1 MARRRRR
8 RTQSDMIEMQSASTF
23 VPPQI
28 TDGDY
33 EEDMREGGYEDDPLE
48 DATNATDEENFI
60 PEPLSDEEYQA
71 RIHTAVQAAED
82 YIDTFITPQ
91 RVEAAEYYRAAPF
104 GDEEDGRSQIVLSE
118 VRDTIQAILPS
129 LMRIFTSGQKIV
141 EYMPRQ
147 AEDVKVAEQASDA
160 INFIF
165 NEMNPGFQILHSA
178 FKDALL
184 KKTGIVTWWAEKD
197 DKVVEKCFSGLLEEE
212 VLLFRQQ
219 NPGAEFTS
227 IYPEPV
233 ASPLDPQTYKIYVRL
248 IDQQKKYR
256 IRTMPPECF
265 IVDRR
270 ARDLDRHFDICG
282 YRDLVTVSDLIEMGF
297 EQEDILEYGQP
308 GEDNLWVAQ
317 MEEQERNLGS
327 QYPDPNND
335 PALRRVKYMKLY
347 MRIDKDGDGIAELRC
362 IHAVGSTCHVL
373 KDEVVDHVP
382 IAIFCPD
389 PEPHTIFGHSIADI
403 TMDLQRIKSHVMRAT
418 LDSLA
423 QSIFPRTIVVEGQAN
438 IDDVLNKEV
447 GAVVRVRQAG
457 AVQDMST
464 PFVGQP
470 AMGIVDY
477 LDQIKA
483 QRTGVTPTSQGLDA
497 ELLQSTTRAAVT
509 AQISA
514 AQERIELIA
523 RTFAET
529 GMKQLF
535 TGLLK
540 LITRHQDKPLLIRL
554 RGEWVP
560 IDPTTW
566 DADMDCSVSVAL
578 GRGDDAQQM
587 AFLTTV
593 AQKQEQIIQNMG
605 IDNPLVK
612 LSQYQS
618 TLAQIVRRAGYKN
631 PDAFFSPITPEIEMQ
646 LAQMQAA
653 SRANQKDPNQLL
665 AEVEMAK
672 AQAETYAKLQSLAID
687 RAQLQLDADL
697 KRDEMEANVILKAAE
712 IAAKGGQPVDWA
724 AIIEMTRKPR
734 EDIQMLAQALI
745 DNEKQASAQVLS
757 QIGMSQQQ
765 AQNAQPPQQQNP
777 QQPPMPP
784 QQQPPAQMPPAMAR
798 A

>member
-1 MARRRRR
+1 MARRRRKR
-8 RTQSDMIEMQSASTF
+8 IQSDMIDVQSVSTF
-23 VPPQI
+23 IPPQI

-33 EEDMREGGYEDDPLE
+33 EEDMREGGYEDDAAE
-48 DATNATDEENFI
+48 DASNTMDEEAFV
-60 PEPLSDEEYQA
+60 PEPLSEEEYQS
-71 RIHTAVQAAED
+71 RIMSAVQAAED

-141 EYMPRQ
+141 EYMPRR
-147 AEDVKVAEQASDA
+147 AEDIKASDQASDA

-184 KKTGIVTWWAEKD
+184 KKTGIVTWWAEND
-197 DKVVEKCFSGLLEEE
+197 DKVIEKCFSGLLEEE

-227 IYPEPV
+227 IYPERQ
-233 ASPLDPQTYKIYVRL
+233 ASPIDPVTYKVYVRL
-248 IDQQKKYR
+248 IDQQKKYC
-256 IRTMPPECF
+256 IRAMPPECF

-270 ARDLDRHFDICG
+270 ARDLDKHFDICG
-282 YRDLVTVSDLIEMGF
+282 YRDLVTVSDLVEMGF
-297 EQEDILEYGQP
+297 EREDIEEYGQP

-317 MEEQERNLGS
+317 MEEQERNIGS

-362 IHAVGSTCHVL
+362 IHAIGSTCHVL

-403 TMDLQRIKSHVMRAT
+403 TMDLQRIKSHVLRAT

-447 GAVVRVRQAG
+447 GAVVRVRQIG

-529 GMKQLF
+529 GMKALF
-535 TGLLK
+535 KGLLK

-593 AQKQEQIIQNMG
+593 AQKQEQILQTMG
-605 IDNPLVK
+605 MDNPLVK

-618 TLAQIVRRAGYKN
+618 TLAQIVRKAGYKN
-631 PDAFFSPITPEIEMQ
+631 PDSFFTPVTSEMEQQ
-646 LAQMQAA
+646 LAQAQAA
-653 SRANQKDPNQLL
+653 AKAQMKDPNQLL

-672 AQAETYAKLQSLAID
+672 AQAETYAKLQQLAID

-697 KRDEMEANVILKAAE
+697 KRDQMEADIILKAAE
-712 IAAKGGQPVDWA
+712 IASKTGQPVDWPS
-724 AIIEMTRKPR
+724 IIEMTKTPR
-734 EDIQMLAQALI
+734 QDVQQLAQTLI
-745 DNEKQASAQVLS
+745 DNEKIASAQVLS
-757 QIGMSQQQ
+757 QIGMAQQQ
-765 AQNAQPPQQQNP
+765 S
-777 QQPPMPP
+777 QQPPMAP
-784 QQQPPAQMPPAMAR
+784 QQPSQAPMPPVMGR

>member
-1 MARRRRR
+1 MARRRRK
-8 RTQSDMIEMQSASTF
+8 RTQSEMIEMQGVSTF
-23 VPPQI
+23 IPPQI

-33 EEDMREGGYEDDPLE
+33 EEDVFDAYEDD
-48 DATNATDEENFI
+48 AVENLNT
-60 PEPLSDEEYQA
+60 PEPLSEEEYQS
-71 RIHTAVQAAED
+71 RIMSAVQGAED

-141 EYMPRQ
+141 EYMPRR
-147 AEDVKVAEQASDA
+147 AEDIKVADQASDA

-184 KKTGIVTWWAEKD
+184 KKTGIVTWWAEND

-227 IYPEPV
+227 IYPEPQ
-233 ASPLDPQTYKIYVRL
+233 ASPINPQTYKVYVRL
-248 IDQQKKYR
+248 VDQQKKYR
-256 IRTMPPECF
+256 IRAMPPECF

-270 ARDLDRHFDICG
+270 ARDLDQHFDICG

-335 PALRRVKYMKLY
+335 PALRRVKYVKIY

-362 IHAVGSTCHVL
+362 IHAIGSTCHVL
-373 KDEVVDHVP
+373 KDEIVDHVP

-403 TMDLQRIKSHVMRAT
+403 TMDLQRVKSHVLRAT

-447 GAVVRVRQAG
+447 GAVVRVRQIG

-483 QRTGVTPTSQGLDA
+483 QRTGVTPASQGLDA

-529 GMKQLF
+529 GMKQIF
-535 TGLLK
+535 SGLLK

-593 AQKQEQIIQNMG
+593 AQKQEQILQTMG
-605 IDNPLVK
+605 MDNPLVK

-618 TLAQIVRRAGYKN
+618 TLAQIVRKAGYKN
-631 PDAFFSPITPEIEMQ
+631 PDAFFTPITPEMEQQ
-646 LAQMQAA
+646 LAQSQAA
-653 SRANQKDPNQLL
+653 ARAQVKDPNQLL

-672 AQAETYAKLQSLAID
+672 AQAETYAKLQQLALD

-697 KRDEMEANVILKAAE
+697 KRDQMESDIILKSAE
-712 IAAKGGQPVDWA
+712 IAAKGGQQIDWPS
-724 AIIEMTRKPR
+724 IIEMTKAPR
-734 EDIQMLAQALI
+734 QDVQQLAQTLI
-745 DNEKQASAQVLS
+745 DNEKLASAQVLS
-757 QIGMSQQQ
+757 QIGMGQQQ
-765 AQNAQPPQQQNP
+765 PQPTP
-777 QQPPMPP
+777 QQPPMAP
-784 QQQPPAQMPPAMAR
+784 QQQPMPPAMGR

>member
-8 RTQSDMIEMQSASTF
+8 RTQSEMIETQGVSTF
-23 VPPQI
+23 IPPQI
-28 TDGDY
+28 TNEEY
-33 EEDMREGGYEDDPLE
+33 EEDVFDAYEDD
-48 DATNATDEENFI
+48 AVENLNT
-60 PEPLSDEEYQA
+60 PEPLSEEEYES
-71 RIHTAVQAAED
+71 RIMSAVQGAED

-141 EYMPRQ
+141 EYMPRR
-147 AEDVKVAEQASDA
+147 AEDIKVADQASDA

-184 KKTGIVTWWAEKD
+184 KKTGIVTWWAEND

-227 IYPEPV
+227 IYPEPQ
-233 ASPLDPQTYKIYVRL
+233 ASPINPQTYKVYVRL
-248 IDQQKKYR
+248 VDQQKKYR
-256 IRTMPPECF
+256 IRAMPPECF

-270 ARDLDRHFDICG
+270 ARDLDQHFDICG

-362 IHAVGSTCHVL
+362 IHAIGSTCHVL
-373 KDEVVDHVP
+373 KDEIVDHVP

-403 TMDLQRIKSHVMRAT
+403 TMDLQRVKSHVLRAT

-447 GAVVRVRQAG
+447 GAVVRVRQIG

-483 QRTGVTPTSQGLDA
+483 QRTGVTPASQGLDA

-529 GMKQLF
+529 GMKQVF
-535 TGLLK
+535 SGLLK

-593 AQKQEQIIQNMG
+593 AQKQEQILQMMG
-605 IDNPLVK
+605 MDNPLVK

-618 TLAQIVRRAGYKN
+618 TLAQIVRKAGYKN
-631 PDAFFSPITPEIEMQ
+631 PDAFFSPITPEIEQQ
-646 LAQMQAA
+646 LAQAQAA
-653 SRANQKDPNQLL
+653 AKAQVKDPNQLL

-672 AQAETYAKLQSLAID
+672 AQAETYAKLQQLALD

-697 KRDEMEANVILKAAE
+697 KRDQMEADIILKSAE
-712 IAAKGGQPVDWA
+712 IAAKGGQQIDWPS
-724 AIIEMTRKPR
+724 IIEMTKAPR
-734 EDIQMLAQALI
+734 QDVQQLAQTLI
-745 DNEKQASAQVLS
+745 DNEKIASAQVLS
-757 QIGMSQQQ
+757 QIGMGAQQP
-765 AQNAQPPQQQNP
+765 QPAP
-777 QQPPMPP
+777 QQPPMAP
-784 QQQPPAQMPPAMAR
+784 QQQPMPPAMGR

>member
-8 RTQSDMIEMQSASTF
+8 RTQSEMIEMQGVSTF
-23 VPPQI
+23 IPPQI

-48 DATNATDEENFI
+48 DAANSYDEENFA
-60 PEPLSDEEYQA
+60 PEPLSEEEYQS
-71 RIHTAVQAAED
+71 RIMSAVQGAED

-141 EYMPRQ
+141 EYMPRR
-147 AEDVKVAEQASDA
+147 AEDIKVADQASDA

-165 NEMNPGFQILHSA
+165 NEMNPGFQILYSA

-184 KKTGIVTWWAEKD
+184 KKTGIVTWWAEND

-227 IYPEPV
+227 IYPEPQV
-233 ASPLDPQTYKIYVRL
+233 SPLNPQTYKVYVRL
-248 IDQQKKYR
+248 VDQQKKYC
-256 IRTMPPECF
+256 IRAMPPECF

-270 ARDLDRHFDICG
+270 ARDLDKHFDICG

-347 MRIDKDGDGIAELRC
+347 MRIDKDGDGVAELRC
-362 IHAVGSTCHVL
+362 IHAIGSTCHVL

-403 TMDLQRIKSHVMRAT
+403 TMDLQRVKSHVLRAT

-447 GAVVRVRQAG
+447 GAVVRVRQIG

-497 ELLQSTTRAAVT
+497 ELLQSTTKAAVT

-535 TGLLK
+535 SGLLK

-593 AQKQEQIIQNMG
+593 AQKQEQILQTMG
-605 IDNPLVK
+605 MDNPLVK

-618 TLAQIVRRAGYKN
+618 TLSQIVRRAGYKN
-631 PDAFFSPITPEIEMQ
+631 PDAFFTPVTPEMEQQ
-646 LAQMQAA
+646 LAQSQAA
-653 SRANQKDPNQLL
+653 AKAQVKDPNQLL

-672 AQAETYAKLQSLAID
+672 AQAETYAKLQQLALD
-687 RAQLQLDADL
+687 RAQLQLDADM
-697 KRDEMEANVILKAAE
+697 KRDQMEADIILKAAE
-712 IAAKGGQPVDWA
+712 IAAKGGQQIDWPS
-724 AIIEMTRKPR
+724 IIEMTKAPR
-734 EDIQMLAQALI
+734 QDVQQLAQTLI
-745 DNEKQASAQVLS
+745 DNEKLASAQVLS

-765 AQNAQPPQQQNP
+765 PQPAPQQPPNP
-777 QQPPMPP
+777 QQPPMAP
-784 QQQPPAQMPPAMAR
+784 QQQPMPPAMGR

>member
-8 RTQSDMIEMQSASTF
+8 RTQSEMIEMQGVSTF
-23 VPPQI
+23 IPPQI

-48 DATNATDEENFI
+48 DAANSYDEENFA
-60 PEPLSDEEYQA
+60 PEPLSEEEYQS
-71 RIHTAVQAAED
+71 RIMSAVQGAED

-141 EYMPRQ
+141 EYMPRR
-147 AEDVKVAEQASDA
+147 AEDIKVADQASDA

-184 KKTGIVTWWAEKD
+184 KKTGIVTWWAEND

-227 IYPEPV
+227 IYPEPQV
-233 ASPLDPQTYKIYVRL
+233 SPLNPQTYKVYVRL
-248 IDQQKKYR
+248 VDQQKKYC
-256 IRTMPPECF
+256 IRAMPPECF

-270 ARDLDRHFDICG
+270 ARDLDKHFDICG

-347 MRIDKDGDGIAELRC
+347 MRIDKDGDGVAELRC
-362 IHAVGSTCHVL
+362 IHAIGSTCHVL

-403 TMDLQRIKSHVMRAT
+403 TMDLQRVKSHVLRAT

-447 GAVVRVRQAG
+447 GAVVRVRQIG

-497 ELLQSTTRAAVT
+497 ELLQSTTKAAVT

-535 TGLLK
+535 SGLLK

-593 AQKQEQIIQNMG
+593 AQKQEQILQTMG
-605 IDNPLVK
+605 MDNPLVK

-618 TLAQIVRRAGYKN
+618 TLSQIVRRAGYKN
-631 PDAFFSPITPEIEMQ
+631 PDAFFTPVTPEMEQQ
-646 LAQMQAA
+646 LAQSQAA
-653 SRANQKDPNQLL
+653 AKAQVKDPNQLL

-672 AQAETYAKLQSLAID
+672 AQAETYAKLQQLALD
-687 RAQLQLDADL
+687 RAQLQLDADM
-697 KRDEMEANVILKAAE
+697 KRDQMEADIILKAAE
-712 IAAKGGQPVDWA
+712 IAAKGGQQIDWPS
-724 AIIEMTRKPR
+724 IIEMTKAPR
-734 EDIQMLAQALI
+734 QDVQQLAQTLI
-745 DNEKQASAQVLS
+745 DNEKLASAQVLS

-765 AQNAQPPQQQNP
+765 PQPAPQQPPNP
-777 QQPPMPP
+777 QQPPMAP
-784 QQQPPAQMPPAMAR
+784 QQQPMPPAMGR

>member
-8 RTQSDMIEMQSASTF
+8 RTQSEMIETQGVSTF
-23 VPPQI
+23 IPPQI
-28 TDGDY
+28 TNEEYEGDVF
-33 EEDMREGGYEDDPLE
+33 DAYEDDAVE
-48 DATNATDEENFI
+48 DLNT
-60 PEPLSDEEYQA
+60 PEPLSEEEYQS
-71 RIHTAVQAAED
+71 RIMSAVQGAED

-141 EYMPRQ
+141 EYMPRR
-147 AEDVKVAEQASDA
+147 AEDIKVADQASDA

-184 KKTGIVTWWAEKD
+184 KKTGIVTWWAEND

-227 IYPEPV
+227 IYPEPQV
-233 ASPLDPQTYKIYVRL
+233 SPLNPQTYKVYVRL
-248 IDQQKKYR
+248 VDQQKKYR
-256 IRTMPPECF
+256 IRAMPPECF

-270 ARDLDRHFDICG
+270 ARDLDQHFDICG

-347 MRIDKDGDGIAELRC
+347 MRIDKDGDGVAELRC
-362 IHAVGSTCHVL
+362 IHAIGSTCHVL

-447 GAVVRVRQAG
+447 GAVVRVRQIG

-483 QRTGVTPTSQGLDA
+483 QRTGVTPASQGLDA

-535 TGLLK
+535 SGLLK

-593 AQKQEQIIQNMG
+593 AQKQEQILQTMG
-605 IDNPLVK
+605 MDNPLVK

-618 TLAQIVRRAGYKN
+618 TLAQIVRKAGYKN
-631 PDAFFSPITPEIEMQ
+631 PDAFFSPITPEMEQQ
-646 LAQMQAA
+646 LAQAQAA
-653 SRANQKDPNQLL
+653 AKAQVKDPNQLL

-672 AQAETYAKLQSLAID
+672 AQAETYAKLQQLALD

-697 KRDEMEANVILKAAE
+697 KRDQMEADIILKSAE
-712 IAAKGGQPVDWA
+712 IAAKGGQQIDWPS
-724 AIIEMTRKPR
+724 IIEMTKAPR
-734 EDIQMLAQALI
+734 QDVQQLAQTLI
-745 DNEKQASAQVLS
+745 DNEKIASAQVLS
-757 QIGMSQQQ
+757 QIGMGQQQ
-765 AQNAQPPQQQNP
+765 PQQAPQQPPTP
-777 QQPPMPP
+777 QQPPMAP
-784 QQQPPAQMPPAMAR
+784 QQQPMPPAMGR